1 MFMTAVT
8 FPLRP
13 PRLAFAVCGKR
24 WQNDECKNNLYRK
37 LKLTYNAIVYQV
49 FPWQIFFPRNQSAG
63 YIFFLN
69 LAIPHLKSQM
79 STPEARP
86 KMAGRVNHVY

>member
-1 MFMTAVT
+1 MTAVT

-49 FPWQIFFPRNQSAG
+49 FPWQIFSLEISLQD
-63 YIFFLN
+63 IFFSEFSHT
-69 LAIPHLKSQM
+69 PFEKSN
-79 STPEARP
+79 
-86 KMAGRVNHVY
+86 KRVVKG

>member
-1 MFMTAVT
+1 MTAVT

-24 WQNDECKNNLYRK
+24 WQNDEYKNNLYRK

-49 FPWQIFFPRNQSAG
+49 FPWQIFSLEISLQD
-63 YIFFLN
+63 IFFSEFSHN
-69 LAIPHLKSQM
+69 PFEKS
-79 STPEARP
+79 
-86 KMAGRVNHVY
+86 NVYP

>member
-1 MFMTAVT
+1 MTAVT

-13 PRLAFAVCGKR
+13 PRLAFVICGQR
-24 WQNDECKNNLYRK
+24 WQNDERKNNVYRK

-63 YIFFLN
+63 YIFSEFTHT
-69 LAIPHLKSQM
+69 PFEKS
-79 STPEARP
+79 
-86 KMAGRVNHVY
+86 NHGYT

>member
-1 MFMTAVT
+1 MTAVT

-49 FPWQIFFPRNQSAG
+49 FPWQIFSLEISLQD
-63 YIFFLN
+63 IFFSEFSHT
-69 LAIPHLKSQM
+69 PFEKS
-79 STPEARP
+79 
-86 KMAGRVNHVY
+86 NVYP